1 MREKRRGRIFVAAGG
16 RGRVLVCMGEV
27 GGCWDICQALG
38 ILVGE
43 MFFFFF
49 VRVIWLCCSKREV
62 CVGEA
67 S

>member
-49 VRVIWLCCSKREV
+49 CEGYLVMLFKEGGV
-62 CVGEA
+62 CWGG
-67 S
+67 